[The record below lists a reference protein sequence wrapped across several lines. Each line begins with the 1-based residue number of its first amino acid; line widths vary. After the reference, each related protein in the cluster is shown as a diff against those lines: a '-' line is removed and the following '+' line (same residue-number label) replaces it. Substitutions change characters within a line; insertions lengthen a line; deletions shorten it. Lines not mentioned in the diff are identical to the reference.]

1 MVQKK
6 RDLTIMQRVAL
17 EILWVLCRA
26 VAILP
31 HFVRYHIIGSFIYL
45 LLTYVLRYRRKVI
58 MSNLRNSFPDKS
70 EKERRAICRRS
81 YRNLTEQIINTISQ
95 AGVSDEVLRRR
106 MGFYKPEPA
115 MEAVKGESA
124 VFMTAHYGPWE
135 LGSVVSLQF
144 TEHTFVAVYHELSSK
159 VVDELFKRIRQ
170 HTNVELVSMTRLMR
184 HFIDNRNGRPMILG
198 LISDQ
203 NPTYRPNFH
212 WYKFLHQWTAFYDGG
227 EVLAMKYSLPVYYF
241 SPRRIKAGY
250 YEGRFTL
257 IYDGKESVEPHTITE
272 RYARLLEEDINRSPE
287 MWMWS
292 HRRWKHAPPAE
303 LQAQKF

>member
-1 MVQKK
+1 MAQKK
-6 RDLTIMQRVAL
+6 RDLTIMQRMAL
-17 EILWVLCRA
+17 ETLWILCRF

-31 HFVRYHIIGSFIYL
+31 HLVRHYIIGGLIYL
-45 LLTYVLRYRRKVI
+45 FLTYILRYRRKVI

-70 EKERRAICRRS
+70 EKELCGICRRS
-81 YRNLTEQIINTISQ
+81 YKNLAEQIINTISL

-106 MGFYKPEPA
+106 MVFHNPEPA

-241 SPRRIKAGY
+241 SIRRIKAGY

-257 IYDGKESVEPHTITE
+257 IYDGKESVEPNEITR
-272 RYARLLEEDINRSPE
+272 RYAERLQKMIRQQPE
-287 MWMWS
+287 LWMW
-292 HRRWKHAPPAE
+292 
-303 LQAQKF
+303 

>member
-1 MVQKK
+1 MGEK
-6 RDLTIMQRVAL
+6 RRDFTITQRITL
-17 EILWVLCRA
+17 EILWILCRI

-31 HFVRYHIIGSFIYL
+31 HFVRHYLIGGLLYL
-45 LLTYVLRYRRKVI
+45 LLAYVLRYRRKVI

-70 EKERRAICRRS
+70 EKELCSICRSS
-81 YRNLTEQIINTISQ
+81 YKNLTEQIINTISQ
-95 AGVSDEVLRRR
+95 SGVSDDVLRHR
-106 MGFYKPEPA
+106 MTFANAEPA
-115 MEAVKGESA
+115 MKAVEGQNA

-135 LGSVVSLQF
+135 LGSVVSLRF
-144 TEHTFVAVYHELSSK
+144 TDHTFVAVYHELSNK

-184 HFIDNRNGRPMILG
+184 HFIDNRNARPMILG

-241 SPRRIKAGY
+241 SPRRVKAGH
-250 YEGRFTL
+250 YEGTFTL
-257 IYDGKESVEPHTITE
+257 IYDGKESIEPHTITE

-287 MWMWS
+287 MWIWS
-292 HRRWKHAPPAE
+292 HRRWKHTPPAE